1 MKYIWASWLQLKRST
16 GFRKTSFPEKTWN
29 QIFKL
34 CKVSMLVSE
43 TFFVFVQKP
52 AAGKKFVRD
61 DQKLKIYSDFRR
73 QLVGSGAET
82 ETETD
87 ARSSF
92 DGSQRKLRSVRFN
105 PSFFWVLFIFCSI
118 IVGFLSWNWCCL
130 SLPIKQCWYYSDCV
144 HSLVSFISLILS
156 YSLSLSFCPF
166 VSHSLSLIIF
176 SISICL

>member
-1 MKYIWASWLQLKRST
+1 
-16 GFRKTSFPEKTWN
+16 
-29 QIFKL
+29 
-34 CKVSMLVSE
+34 MLVSE

-82 ETETD
+82 ETETETD

-105 PSFFWVLFIFCSI
+105 PSFF
-118 IVGFLSWNWCCL
+118 
-130 SLPIKQCWYYSDCV
+130 
-144 HSLVSFISLILS
+144 
-156 YSLSLSFCPF
+156 
-166 VSHSLSLIIF
+166 
-176 SISICL
+176 